1 MLIYWRVKFVNFHS
15 CLYVYQRVSWG
26 TYSLLRIKSNT
37 EKAFWARRQTDD
49 LQDRASRGM
58 GPGAKTTGRWREG
71 LDMSIL

>member
-1 MLIYWRVKFVNFHS
+1 MNFHS

-58 GPGAKTTGRWREG
+58 GPFLGHDWRRQG
-71 LDMSIL
+71 PDMSKVMGH